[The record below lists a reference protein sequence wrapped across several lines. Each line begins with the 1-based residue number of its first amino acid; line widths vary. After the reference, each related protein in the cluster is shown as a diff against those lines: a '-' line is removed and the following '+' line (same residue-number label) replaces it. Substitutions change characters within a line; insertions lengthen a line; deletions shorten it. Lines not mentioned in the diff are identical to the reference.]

1 MNVLFDTHVDDWV
14 EVLLELDSS
23 SFLLQE
29 RENKSGETKRM
40 RNNPNR
46 FPSVVHQVL
55 SIYCKIKDLMRNP

>member
-1 MNVLFDTHVDDWV
+1 VNVLFDTHVDDWV

-40 RNNPNR
+40 RNNPTGFR
-46 FPSVVHQVL
+46 LLFIKYFLFIVKL
-55 SIYCKIKDLMRNP
+55 KI